1 MEVLT
6 MENFLIVNA
15 NILTFGS
22 KPKNIRKGAIYIGR
36 GTVLDFGAEKEMM
49 LKYSTEPN
57 KVDAKGR
64 VVMPGFVDFHNHLY
78 GSFFSNIPAGEKLTG
93 GYDDYM
99 KKYWWN
105 LTGKLSSDGIY
116 YSAVKGIINS
126 IKSGVTTIFNLH
138 SSPNCMEESLHDIA
152 EAFEELSMRG
162 VLGYEISNRNGN
174 EAADKM
180 FKMNSEFAEE
190 FKNNPLVTGVIGLY
204 NANEA
209 SDQLLRSVSR
219 FAERTKSGTV
229 IHLSE
234 SENEDEVS
242 VKNHDKK
249 YCIDRL
255 YDIGLLNSKTIL
267 SAANYIDETDI
278 DIIKESKAG
287 IALTPSSS
295 FYKGFDFAPIESFIE
310 KQIPLGFGSDGIYH
324 SIPYEASF
332 AHRILRQ
339 KIKGYQSGNAEIAE
353 IITKSS
359 YKLANSFVSK
369 AIGEIKPGNA
379 ADLIIADYIPEHEIT
394 PENLNSHLIFGILQ
408 SRIATTIINGNI
420 VMKDFE
426 MVGIDEADLNQK
438 FNESAAELNTK

>member
-1 MEVLT
+1 MEVTT

-15 NILTFGS
+15 NILTFGP
-22 KPKNIRKGAIYIGR
+22 KPKNIRKGAVYIGR
-36 GTVLDFGAEKEMM
+36 GTVLEFGAEKEM
-49 LKYSTEPN
+49 LHKYSQEPN
-57 KVDAKGR
+57 KIDAKGR
-64 VVMPGFVDFHNHLY
+64 IVMPGFVDFHNHLY
-78 GSFFSNIPAGEKLTG
+78 SSFFPSIPAVDKLNG
-93 GYDDYM
+93 SYDDYM

-105 LTGKLSSDGIY
+105 ITGKLSSDAIY
-116 YSAVKGIINS
+116 YSAVKGIVNS

-138 SSPNCMEESLHDIA
+138 SSPACMEESLHDVA

-162 VLGYEISNRNGN
+162 VLGYEITNRTGN
-174 EAADKM
+174 ETADRM

-190 FKNNPLVTGVIGLY
+190 FKNNPLITGATGIY
-204 NANEA
+204 SANEA
-209 SDQLLRSVSR
+209 SDQLLRAVSR
-219 FAERTKSGTV
+219 FAERTGTGT
-229 IHLSE
+229 ILHLSE
-234 SENEDEVS
+234 SENEDEIS
-242 VKNHDKK
+242 VKNFDKK

-267 SAANYIDETDI
+267 AAANYIDETDI

-310 KQIPLGFGSDGIYH
+310 KQIPIGFGSDGIYH
-324 SIPYEASF
+324 SIASEASF

-339 KIKGYQSGNAEIAE
+339 KTKGYQSGNAEITE
-353 IITKSS
+353 IITRSS

-369 AIGEIKPGNA
+369 SIGEIKPGNA
-379 ADLIIADYIPEHEIT
+379 ADLIIVDYIPEHEIT
-394 PENLNSHLIFGILQ
+394 PENLNTNLIFGILQ

-426 MVGIDEADLNQK
+426 MVGIDEADLNEK
-438 FNESAAELNTK
+438 FSEFSKELNTK